1 MGGDLFSQFEEPGH
15 ELESP
20 EEATSQVSPELPLVR
35 TGSGRRSAFDSDRL
49 RASIERAQK
58 EAGEVVSTLSDEVA
72 DIVRFTLSSRVGRS
86 GGGVDA
92 GGTGRFQGSASSPS
106 SPTFGEVI
114 HADEIGAL
122 VERAL
127 IEVGATG
134 TARSYIVARDR
145 RMRARELGLG
155 GSRNEGASGQA
166 ARAGSAGGG
175 MDAGREARAG
185 GPKLPS
191 VRGAEGAEPF
201 QARRIVAALIEEAGL
216 LPAQAEE
223 VASSVQAALGGAAMG
238 GAGLRVVSTGLV
250 RELVNS
256 QLLARGL
263 GEAIRRHESVGI
275 PRHDLVQLYHDATS
289 ASIDGTGEARPFES
303 RTATTLLRRWVLD
316 DGLPPAVAQAHRG
329 GDLYI
334 GGLGA
339 LHRVRV
345 RSMPSSLLLK
355 GKGHSVFAALERVG
369 RLAGDSSA
377 GLIIEDLEPLVK
389 SLTGSAMVESF
400 ALTLGAIAQ
409 ASDRR
414 IDLSAT
420 GGAASGDAL
429 SEFLNAMS
437 PSLAEGAALSR
448 IFASLDAVAA
458 AVRRGAG
465 DAAEALLWSGH
476 LVPVWARSGATWS
489 GVDRAANERGAV
501 AIGASVGINLP
512 RLARRA
518 GPWREDSFL
527 SAASEALDQAVEA
540 LEAIGEFQT
549 RARSFHGVAVSD
561 RISHTLL
568 PIGLLDA
575 LRILGDGIARADQ
588 GSRILGF
595 LGEAAQRTGAARG
608 LDARLGVGSPTSD
621 AADAGRWFAEC
632 DAKQGGHGQPRL
644 FSDLPRP
651 EEDRPRTYRAS
662 VGELTAREDA
672 SRIRERAEALGT
684 LLCTVPSG
692 ALVPDT
698 VQRQGGPGEAA
709 RAADFMEVLARAP
722 RAQLHSA
729 SDSPSRSTGGSS
741 AGSPAGGS
749 RGRRGGKKSAPSPE
763 NQGSSDSDALMEN
776 RARWPRLAAWARF
789 AEIRAAATVPLTSIT
804 ETTLF

>member
-1 MGGDLFSQFEEPGH
+1 MGGDLFSQFEEPAN

-20 EEATSQVSPELPLVR
+20 DEVTSPSSAELPLVR
-35 TGSGRRSAFDSDRL
+35 TGSGRRSAFDSGRL

-58 EAGEVVSTLSDEVA
+58 EAGEAVSSLSHEVA
-72 DIVRFTLSSRVGRS
+72 DIVRFTLSSRVHRS
-86 GGGVDA
+86 GNGADA
-92 GGTGRFQGSASSPS
+92 GGAGRSAGAPS
-106 SPTFGEVI
+106 EAI
-114 HADEIGAL
+114 HADDVGAL

-145 RMRARELGLG
+145 RMRARELGIGEGSGHGAGWGRSAGSQMTRPG
-155 GSRNEGASGQA
+155 GSQ
-166 ARAGSAGGG
+166 ARAT
-175 MDAGREARAG
+175 

-191 VRGAEGAEPF
+191 VRGAAGAEPF

-223 VASSVQAALGGAAMG
+223 IASGVQASLAGAGLG

-256 QLLARGL
+256 ELLARGL

-275 PRHDLVQLYHDATS
+275 PRHDLAQLYHDATS
-289 ASIDGTGEARPFES
+289 ASVDGIGEARPFES
-303 RTATTLLRRWVLD
+303 RTAATLLRRWVLD
-316 DGLPPAVAQAHRG
+316 DGLPPSVAQAHRG

-369 RLAGDSSA
+369 RLAGDASA
-377 GLIIEDLEPLVK
+377 GLLIEDLEPLVR

-400 ALTLGAIAQ
+400 VLSLGALAQ
-409 ASDRR
+409 ASGRR

-420 GGAASGDAL
+420 GGAAGADAL

-437 PSLAEGAALSR
+437 PSLAEGAALPR

-476 LVPVWARSGATWS
+476 LVPVWARAGATWS
-489 GVDRAANERGAV
+489 AVDRAASDRGAI
-501 AIGASVGINLP
+501 AIGGSVGINLP

-540 LEAIGEFQT
+540 LEAISEFQT

-608 LDARLGVGSPTSD
+608 LDARLGVGSTTSD
-621 AADAGRWFAEC
+621 AEDAARWFAEC

-651 EEDRPRTYRAS
+651 EEDRPRAYRAR

-692 ALVPDT
+692 ALVPDS
-698 VQRQGGPGEAA
+698 VQRQGGAGEATL
-709 RAADFMEVLARAP
+709 AADFMEVLARAP
-722 RAQLHSA
+722 RALL
-729 SDSPSRSTGGSS
+729 GSS
-741 AGSPAGGS
+741 SDGS
-749 RGRRGGKKSAPSPE
+749 REPRAAKGRRKTASNAENPDPLEPSV
-763 NQGSSDSDALMEN
+763 LLEN